1 MTDNLQ
7 KWKDV
12 LGWLTNA
19 LDELGGLVIVDRDCK
34 IVFISTRYAE
44 FLLGTSAQDAMG
56 KPLQKFISQNELVDV
71 LQTGIPKLG
80 AVWSQKGISLIVSL
94 LPLIEKG
101 KIIGAM
107 GATIFPRLE
116 DAMDFARRII
126 GEELQLDYYKE
137 EVKRLWGAKYS
148 FESIRGSS
156 LAIVEAKR
164 RAWDIAATHS
174 PVLIMGDTGTGKEL
188 FAHAIHVDS
197 PKKDGPF
204 VVVNCAGIPE
214 NLVESELFGY
224 EDGAFTG
231 AKKGGKP
238 GKFEL
243 AHNGTLF
250 LDEVAELPM
259 HVQAKLLR
267 VLQEQE
273 IERVG
278 GTSLIRIKVRVIS
291 ATNVDL
297 EDRVARGLFR
307 EDLYYR
313 LNVFSVTIP
322 PLSKRMEDIPAL
334 SYFFVTDFNNE
345 AGTKVTGLSEEA
357 QQILR
362 QYAWPGNVR
371 ELKST
376 IERACLDAKMGLI
389 QPENLYY
396 ISDKI
401 SKKHDL
407 YLPSSRPGSALSLR
421 ELTEQTE
428 KEAILRA
435 LELTGGNKRQACEI
449 LDVNRTT
456 FYKKLKELGI
466 MDE

>member
-1 MTDNLQ
+1 MADNQ
-7 KWKDV
+7 EKWEDV
-12 LGWLTNA
+12 LRWLTNA
-19 LDELGGLVIVDRDCK
+19 LDELGGLVIVDKNSR
-34 IVFISTRYAE
+34 IVFISARYAE
-44 FLLGTSAQDAMG
+44 YLLDTSAQEAIG
-56 KPLQKFISQNELVDV
+56 KPLQKYISQNDLVKV

-80 AVWSQKGISLIVSL
+80 TVWSQNGRSLIVSL
-94 LPLIEKG
+94 LPLTEKG
-101 KIIGAM
+101 IIIGAM
-107 GATIFPRLE
+107 GVTIFPRLE
-116 DAMDFARRII
+116 EAVDFARRII
-126 GEELQLDYYKE
+126 GEDTQLDYYKE

-174 PVLIMGDTGTGKEL
+174 PVLIIGDTGTGKEL

-204 VVVNCAGIPE
+204 VVVNCAGIPD

-238 GKFEL
+238 GKFEM

-250 LDEVAELPM
+250 LDEVAELPL

-267 VLQEQE
+267 VLQEHE

-278 GTSLIRIKVRVIS
+278 GTTLIRIKVRVIS

-322 PLSKRMEDIPAL
+322 PLIKRMEDIPAL
-334 SYFFVTDFNNE
+334 SHFFITSFNQE
-345 AGTKVTGLSEEA
+345 AGTKVTGLSEGA
-357 QQILR
+357 QRILR
-362 QYAWPGNVR
+362 QYNWPGNVR

-389 QPENLYY
+389 QPGNLYY
-396 ISDKI
+396 ITDKI
-401 SKKHDL
+401 GRRHGEN
-407 YLPSSRPGSALSLR
+407 PSSTRSGRVLSLK
-421 ELTEQTE
+421 EITDQTE
-428 KEAILRA
+428 KEAILKA

-449 LDVNRTT
+449 LDINRTT